1 MEEAWSLNDHVE
13 DWQPKTQEQILC
25 EQEKKISSLKPL
37 RFGDFLLK
45 QSDNTD

>member
-25 EQEKKISSLKPL
+25 EQEKKN
-37 RFGDFLLK
+37 LL
-45 QSDNTD
+45 S